1 MCFSMLC
8 NANGGGWGLVASPVF
23 KTGVTRQSRVWW
35 VRFPHSPAIAL
46 VAILLASFPALLG
59 SQSVDSARAGVRTQP
74 PAAPPKDPALVPPLS
89 PRRAFLTSLL
99 LPGYGQLRLQRPNA
113 AALFGTAEILS
124 IGMARKAA
132 LDLREARR
140 GARDSVVLTWKVN
153 PTTGTIVLDSIT
165 GKPVPATFER
175 NRNTP
180 ARIAA
185 RRTHYED
192 WIAAIV
198 FNHLISGAD
207 AYVAANL
214 WDFPVNVKG
223 SVSAR
228 GSAQILATLQW

>member
-1 MCFSMLC
+1 M
-8 NANGGGWGLVASPVF
+8 ASPVF

-46 VAILLASFPALLG
+46 VLALCTATVG
-59 SQSVDSARAGVRTQP
+59 SAQSTDSARAGMSASP
-74 PAAPPKDPALVPPLS
+74 KPALRDSSLVPPLS
-89 PRRAFLTSLL
+89 PRRAFLMSLL
-99 LPGYGQLRLQRPNA
+99 IPGYSQLRLQRPNG
-113 AALFGTAEILS
+113 AALFGAAEVLS

-140 GARDSVVLTWKVN
+140 GARDSVVLTWQTN
-153 PTTGTIVLDSIT
+153 PVTGGVLVDSIT
-165 GKPVPATFER
+165 GKPKPATYER

-180 ARIAA
+180 ERIAA

-198 FNHLISGAD
+198 FNHLISAAD

-223 SVSAR
+223 GISAHR
-228 GSAQILATLQW
+228 SAHLVATLKW

>member
-1 MCFSMLC
+1 M
-8 NANGGGWGLVASPVF
+8 
-23 KTGVTRQSRVWW
+23 
-35 VRFPHSPAIAL
+35 
-46 VAILLASFPALLG
+46 ILLPSPLA
-59 SQSVDSARAGVRTQP
+59 SQSVDSVRAGVKTQGSVV
-74 PAAPPKDPALVPPLS
+74 AAKDPALVPPLS

-99 LPGYGQLRLQRPNA
+99 LPGYAQLRLERPNA

-124 IGMARKAA
+124 IGMARKSA

-153 PTTGTIVLDSIT
+153 PATGAIITDSIT

-180 ARIAA
+180 QRIAA

-192 WIAAIV
+192 WVAAIL
-198 FNHLISGAD
+198 FNHLISAAD

-223 SVSAR
+223 GVSGS
-228 GSAQILATLQW
+228 GSAQIFATLQW

>member
-1 MCFSMLC
+1 MLC
-8 NANGGGWGLVASPVF
+8 DAFGGGWGLVASPVF

-46 VAILLASFPALLG
+46 TLLLMGIPAASNA
-59 SQSVDSARAGVRTQP
+59 QSVDSARVGVRSQ
-74 PAAPPKDPALVPPLS
+74 PAAAARNPALVPPLS

-113 AALFGTAEILS
+113 AALFGVAEIVS
-124 IGMARKAA
+124 IGMARKSA

-140 GARDSVVLTWKVN
+140 GARDSVVLTWATDPV
-153 PTTGTIVLDSIT
+153 TGRILLDSVT
-165 GKPVPATFER
+165 GKPKAATYER
-175 NRNTP
+175 NRYTP
-180 ARIAA
+180 QRIAA

-192 WIAAIV
+192 WIAAIL
-198 FNHLISGAD
+198 FNHLIAGAD

-223 SVSAR
+223 GVSAR
-228 GSAQILATLQW
+228 GSAQVFATLQW

>member
-1 MCFSMLC
+1 MRD
-8 NANGGGWGLVASPVF
+8 ANGGGWGLVASPVF

-35 VRFPHSPAIAL
+35 VRFPHSPAIAF
-46 VAILLASFPALLG
+46 ALALIALAPPFLPA
-59 SQSVDSARAGVRTQP
+59 QSVDSARVGVKTQ
-74 PAAPPKDPALVPPLS
+74 AAAIAAKDPALVPPLS

-99 LPGYGQLRLQRPNA
+99 LPGYAQFRLERPNA
-113 AALFGTAEILS
+113 AALFGTAEVLS

-140 GARDSVVLTWKVN
+140 GARDSVVLTWQVN
-153 PTTGTIVLDSIT
+153 PATGAILVDSIT
-165 GKPVPATFER
+165 GKPRPATFER

-180 ARIAA
+180 QRIAA

-192 WIAAIV
+192 WIAAIL

-223 SVSAR
+223 GVSAM
-228 GSAQILATLQW
+228 GTAQILATIQW

>member
-1 MCFSMLC
+1 MF
-8 NANGGGWGLVASPVF
+8 
-23 KTGVTRQSRVWW
+23 
-35 VRFPHSPAIAL
+35 
-46 VAILLASFPALLG
+46 
-59 SQSVDSARAGVRTQP
+59 SQSVDSARAGVKT
-74 PAAPPKDPALVPPLS
+74 PAAAAATKDPALVPPLS

-153 PTTGTIVLDSIT
+153 PTTGAIVVDSIT
-165 GKPVPATFER
+165 GKPVPETFER

-223 SVSAR
+223 GVSGR
-228 GSAQILATLQW
+228 GSAQIVATLTW